1 VTSSPVTSRIVKGTS
16 TPGSVCKKS

>member
-1 VTSSPVTSRIVKGTS
+1 VTSSPVTSPIVKGTS